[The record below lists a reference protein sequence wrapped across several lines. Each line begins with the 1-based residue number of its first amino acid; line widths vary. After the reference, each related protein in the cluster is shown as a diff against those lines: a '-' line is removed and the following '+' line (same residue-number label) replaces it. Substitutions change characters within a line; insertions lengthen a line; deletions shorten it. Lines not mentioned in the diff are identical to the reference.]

1 MRFKFGLAP
10 PSHPSPFK
18 GEGEFAQSKNAFL
31 IATRNNTGFTLLEV
45 LVVVLIIGIILS
57 FAVLKVSD
65 RSRSETAGQE
75 TERLAALLKLSSE
88 EAVLQA
94 REFALQLTAG
104 GYEFL
109 MLDKDAWKTLK
120 DDDLLRPRRLPAE
133 VTLSATIEGET
144 TTPQDGR
151 DKQQPRIYLLSSGE
165 MTAFT
170 LDLRDAKSHY
180 RLRGEPNGKL
190 VLSEPE
196 AAP

>member
-1 MRFKFGLAP
+1 MKTAARPG
-10 PSHPSPFK
+10 
-18 GEGEFAQSKNAFL
+18 
-31 IATRNNTGFTLLEV
+31 GFTLLEV

-65 RSRSETAGQE
+65 RSRSETAQQE
-75 TERLAALLKLSSE
+75 AERLAALLKLSSE

-109 MLDKDAWKTLK
+109 MLDKDAWKTLQ
-120 DDDLLRPRRLPAE
+120 DDGLLRPRRLPAE
-133 VTLSATIEGET
+133 VTLSATIEGEA

-151 DKQQPRIYLLSSGE
+151 DQQPRIYLLSSGE

>member
-1 MRFKFGLAP
+1 MSFKSGLAP

-65 RSRSETAGQE
+65 RSRAETAEQE

-109 MLDKDAWKTLK
+109 ALDKDTWKTL
-120 DDDLLRPRRLPAE
+120 DDDLLRPRRLPVDVAL
-133 VTLSATIEGET
+133 TATIEGET
-144 TTPQDGR
+144 TAPQGGR
-151 DKQQPRIYLLSSGE
+151 DEQLPRIYLLSSGE

-170 LDLRDAKSHY
+170 LDLSDAKSHY